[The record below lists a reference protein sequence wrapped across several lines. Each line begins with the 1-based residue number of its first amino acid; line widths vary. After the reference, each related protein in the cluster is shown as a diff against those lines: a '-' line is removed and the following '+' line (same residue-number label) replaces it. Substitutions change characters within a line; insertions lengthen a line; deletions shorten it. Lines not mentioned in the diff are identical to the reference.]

1 MSGTSIIIL
10 RDNLKKLSLIKY
22 DPMIN
27 RHVVFNEVKMPS
39 GKKRT

>member
-1 MSGTSIIIL
+1 MSGTPIIIL